1 MIDKQQAAS
10 IESRLKAVEA
20 SLAAPEA
27 AAGQRRYRE
36 LVREH
41 ASLRKL
47 SGLVSAYLK
56 LVASIEDAK
65 RIADDPDADDDFREL
80 ARAEMDEAEAALPKA
95 ERDLRLALMPPDP
108 DARRNAMVEIR
119 AGTGGDEAAIF
130 AGDLYRM
137 YSRHAEARGWKITPM
152 DASPG
157 EKGGYKEIVFLVEG
171 EGAFVTLRYEG
182 GVHRVQRVPE
192 TETQGR
198 IHTSAATVA
207 VFPQADEE
215 DELVIDP
222 QDLRIDF
229 FRSGG
234 AGGQHVNKTDS
245 AVRITHLPTGIVVQS
260 QEERSQH
267 QNRDKCMA
275 ALRSRLL
282 DRRMAAEEAEM
293 GSARRIMIGGGDRS
307 EKIRTYNFPQNRLTD
322 HRIGLTL
329 YSLDRIVLGDLDDLL
344 EALALSNEEM
354 RMSSQIGRVAGAAA
368 ADSKE

>member
-1 MIDKQQAAS
+1 MIDQEQANLIQQRL
-10 IESRLKAVEA
+10 ESLEA
-20 SLAAPEA
+20 QLAAPDA
-27 AAGQRRYRE
+27 ASDQKRYRE
-36 LVREH
+36 QVREH

-47 SGLVSAYLK
+47 TALIDAYRQLQST
-56 LVASIEDAK
+56 LEDAHA
-65 RIADDPDADDDFREL
+65 ILNDPDADDDFKAL
-80 ARAEMDEAEAALPKA
+80 AQSEADQATLALPKA

-108 DARRNAMVEIR
+108 DARRNAMLEIR

-137 YSRHAEARGWKITPM
+137 YCRFAENQGWKTTPM
-152 DASPG
+152 DAAPG

-171 EGAFVTLRYEG
+171 EGAFVSLRYEG

-192 TETQGR
+192 TESQGR
-198 IHTSAATVA
+198 VHTSAATVA

-222 QDLRIDF
+222 QDLRFDF
-229 FRSGG
+229 YRAGG

-267 QNRDKCMA
+267 QNKEKCMA

-282 DRRMAAEEAEM
+282 EQRMAQEEARM
-293 GSARRIMIGGGDRS
+293 GSARRNMIGGGDRS

-329 YSLDRIVLGDLDDLL
+329 YSLDRIIEGDLEDLL
-344 EALALSNEEM
+344 AALRTSNEEM
-354 RMSSQIGRVAGAAA
+354 RLKSQIGQAAGATPNA
-368 ADSKE
+368 

>member
-1 MIDKQQAAS
+1 MIEKQQAEN
-10 IESRLKAVEA
+10 IVNRLRTVEA
-20 SLAAPEA
+20 ALSAPDA
-27 AAGQRRYRE
+27 AADQKRYRD

-47 SGLVSAYLK
+47 SDLASAYFK
-56 LVASIEDAK
+56 LIATLEDARK
-65 RIADDPDADDDFREL
+65 IVDDPAADADFREL
-80 ARAEMDEAEAALPKA
+80 AQAEAEAAEAALPKA
-95 ERDLRLALMPPDP
+95 ERSLRLALMPPDP
-108 DARRNAMVEIR
+108 DARRNAMLEIR
-119 AGTGGDEAAIF
+119 AGTGGDEAALF

-137 YSRHAEARGWKITPM
+137 YSRHAETRGWKITPM

-171 EGAFVTLRYEG
+171 DGAFVGLRYEG

-192 TETQGR
+192 TESQGR

-222 QDLRIDF
+222 QDLRLDF
-229 FRSGG
+229 YRAGG

-267 QNRDKCMA
+267 QNKEKCMA

-282 DRRMAAEEAEM
+282 EQRMAAEETRM
-293 GSARRIMIGGGDRS
+293 GSARRIMIGAGDRS
-307 EKIRTYNFPQNRLTD
+307 EKIRTYNYPQNRLTD

-329 YSLDRIVLGDLDDLL
+329 YCLDRILEGDLDDLMA
-344 EALALSNEEM
+344 ALAASNEEM
-354 RMSSQIGRVAGAAA
+354 RLKARIGSVSGSGAEPA
-368 ADSKE
+368 